1 MGQARLF
8 GVEDGGRV
16 RELAPKRHVVEKRGP
31 GLDPTTGVSADNVV
45 QVPQLKGTGWAYL
58 KWTLC
63 LIMWAPA
70 LWTTQKSSLSF
81 NPAKVIKALIDA
93 TRPSSWYAYSQL
105 HSLIAYRFG

>member
-1 MGQARLF
+1 M
-8 GVEDGGRV
+8 

-63 LIMWAPA
+63 LIMWAPT
-70 LWTTQKSSLSF
+70 LWTTQRALSLQPVKSSH
-81 NPAKVIKALIDA
+81 PQALIEDPICHPA
-93 TRPSSWYAYSQL
+93 LPPGMHQI